1 MTKKVFLLL
10 VAFAEVAIMA
20 QEGMHKGHISDYVSL
35 DTIIAIHNEKT
46 GAYTNLTYSK
56 WGDEVVFTNFSA
68 RDLNDTITVYRVNS
82 SAVSLDTIRLYEKGL
97 CKAMRSYLQR
107 NLPSLIYSPKTILVN
122 YADKISVF
130 TKQNNHSYQKEK
142 TYRFEEDFSDMKL
155 LNDSLVAGVNFN
167 YSHPG
172 AFTLFLFNINNGQIV
187 KKIVPEYNESSL
199 LLSFFGPYD
208 IMDVKNGMIALTDRG
223 RYIVRFYNEN
233 LTCVDSIVYGGRD
246 WRTLSEDIV
255 NRAMALDKY
264 NAAEIIDLLI
274 TEYDS
279 VDNIQHLF
287 FIDGDKIA
295 VTHRRKKCQEV
306 SIDPYMDIWH
316 KTPTKW
322 ELIEKSLFD
331 DGYLIKDSVFRRNMK
346 PIGFG
351 SGDKICFMANGK
363 IVVLT
368 KNGNGI
374 DNPVGMPMREMG
386 RKEYD
391 YLMDNDHY
399 VQCLF
404 FSQTFNTLSK

>member
-1 MTKKVFLLL
+1 MTKKVFFLLF
-10 VAFAEVAIMA
+10 AFAGSAIMA

-35 DTIIAIHNEKT
+35 DTIIAFHNEKT

-82 SAVSLDTIRLYEKGL
+82 SSVSLDTIRLYEKGL

-122 YADKISVF
+122 YADNISVF
-130 TKQNNHSYQKEK
+130 TKQNSHSYQKEK
-142 TYRFEEDFSDMKL
+142 TYHFKEDFRDMKL

-167 YSHPG
+167 YSHPE
-172 AFTLFLFNINNGQIV
+172 AFTLFLFNINNGRIV
-187 KKIVPEYNESSL
+187 KKIMPEYKESSL
-199 LLSFFGPYD
+199 LLSFFGPSD
-208 IMDVKNGMIALTDRG
+208 IMDVKKGIIALTDRG
-223 RYIVRFYNEN
+223 RYIVRFYDEN
-233 LTCVDSIVYGGRD
+233 LTCVDSIVYGNKD
-246 WRTLSEDIV
+246 WETFSEDIV

-287 FIDGDKIA
+287 FMDGDKIA
-295 VTHRRKKCQEV
+295 VTHRRKVRQGV
-306 SIDPYMDIWH
+306 SIDPHMDIWQ
-316 KTPTKW
+316 KTPTNW
-322 ELIEKSLFD
+322 EMIGESLFD

-351 SGDKICFMANGK
+351 SGNKICFMANGK

-368 KNGNGI
+368 ETGSGV
-374 DNPVGMPMREMG
+374 DNPVGKAMKEIG

-391 YLMDNDHY
+391 YLMDNDQY
-399 VQCLF
+399 VQCLI
-404 FSQTFNTLSK
+404 FSQTFNTVSK